1 MTPGAAKTY
10 SFRQTEGCLLRLC
23 AMALSVFIFTCQSAF
38 AQQAGGGLRG
48 TVLDA
53 DFSVPV
59 AGASVALEGSSLSA
73 VTNEEGVFFING
85 VPPGQYAVLISK
97 EGFIR
102 ERRSDLVVSAGS
114 VKEVEVEITAEVV
127 ELDEFVVSQEEI
139 VDTAEGGV
147 GEIELRTELKSFTDV
162 LGAQFISQTG
172 ASDAAKLLSK
182 QTGVNV
188 ADGKFVVVRGLSDR
202 YNVVS
207 LNGLRV
213 PSSDP
218 DRRAVSLDLFPT
230 AVIRNVSTTKTFLP
244 DLNAE
249 STGATID
256 ISTKAV
262 PDEDFVKFKYG
273 TSYNSQSTGNKGF
286 LTYNGGGTGMF
297 GTAQERALPSFVRN
311 SDLPQL
317 FGFSRPDSPERLERQ
332 RVNDTLSKSFGT
344 IEKAPPPDM
353 SLEASIGH
361 RFEFMGAPAGITIA
375 GDYSK
380 KYVHNDDDVVARYT
394 FDPIDGEVLVN
405 RRSAVVANSTESM
418 RTGLLVSAGILPDED
433 SEIILTYFFNRVA
446 EDRATLQY
454 GTLDENSFGPTEK
467 DYRETIAYTER
478 EVRVWQ
484 LAGKHA
490 FDTLERDLDFSWA
503 MSYNTS
509 SQLEPDHRFVRG
521 IFDTSSGLYNPVPG
535 NPTVPEF
542 QRYWRELNDQSYSMR
557 ADFVTD
563 LFKDSDLQAKLKF
576 GGMMDYSDRK
586 YRADSFT
593 YNRGLQNSVFPNAF
607 KPGGPGDTWGD
618 WFLYGNQPVG
628 VDTDGIPNNGAI
640 NPVNSFLY
648 IYRPNSPEEYKSSQ
662 MLSGV
667 HSAIDMEVAPGLNIT
682 FGARLETTDLKV
694 QSTPIYLYAEEVIRQ
709 QLLSDTQ
716 RSDPVMTNLLNDAFN
731 GDVAARNDPRLVE
744 RSRANISQAD
754 FLPALSVNWDVTEH
768 TRLRAALSRTV
779 ARPSFKE
786 IAPVVFQNIETGDY
800 FVGNRDLQ
808 MSSIMNYDIRWEWFP
823 SPGSVIGVS
832 FFGKVI
838 DNPIELSQSNDP
850 VTGTNFSK
858 FINAQEAHVY
868 GMELEFQR
876 DLSFLVDELKPFSI
890 GANFSYIYSQATRPA
905 FFDNAGNV
913 TPSLFGS
920 NRRLQGQPDYI
931 FNFNLTYDSP
941 ENPVGGGVFLNVVGP
956 QLFAVGGRP
965 EDPDVFQEPFTT
977 LDLGVSYRL
986 TKQAKLQFR
995 AQNLLNATLSRYYDN
1010 QAQPIYSSRQTGI
1023 GFSLSLTADW

>member
-1 MTPGAAKTY
+1 MMPGASQNHVLTPAGRFF
-10 SFRQTEGCLLRLC
+10 SGLC
-23 AMALSVFIFTCQSAF
+23 SALVMAFVLGQFPAH

-59 AGASVALEGSSLSA
+59 VGASVVIEGTSLVAL
-73 VTNEEGVFFING
+73 TNEEGGFFINS
-85 VPPGQYAVLISK
+85 VPPGQYALLISK

-114 VKEVEVEITAEVV
+114 VKEVGVEITAEVV

-139 VDTAEGGV
+139 IDSSTGV

-172 ASDAAKLLSK
+172 ASDAAKLLAK
-182 QTGVNV
+182 TTGVNV

-230 AVIRNVSTTKTFLP
+230 AVIRNVATTKTFLP
-244 DLNAE
+244 NLNGE

-262 PDEDFVKFKYG
+262 PDEDFVKFKFG
-273 TSYNSQSTGNKGF
+273 TNFNTQSTGNKGF

-297 GTAQERALPSFVRN
+297 GTARERMLPGFIRNGSFGALNGS
-311 SDLPQL
+311 
-317 FGFSRPDSPERLERQ
+317 SRVDSPVRLERQ
-332 RVNDTLSKSFGT
+332 RANDTLSKSFGT
-344 IEKAPPPDM
+344 VEKAPPPDM
-353 SLEASIGH
+353 SLEASLGH

-375 GDYSK
+375 ADYSK
-380 KYVHNDDDVVARYT
+380 KFTHNDDDIVARYL
-394 FDPIDGEVLVN
+394 FDPGTGEVQVQ
-405 RRSAVVANSTESM
+405 RRISAVTNSSEIM
-418 RTGLLVSAGILPDED
+418 RSGLLVSAGIQPDEGN
-433 SEIILTYFFNRVA
+433 EVVFTYFFNRVA

-454 GTLDENSFGPTEK
+454 GDLDPNNFALSEK

-478 EVRVWQ
+478 ELRVLQ
-484 LAGKHA
+484 LTGKHD
-490 FDTLERDLDFSWA
+490 FDTIGRDLQFSWA

-521 IFDTSSGLYNPVPG
+521 IYDTGSGNYNPIPG
-535 NPTVPEF
+535 NPVVPEF
-542 QRYWRELNDQSYSMR
+542 QRYWRELYDQSYSLR
-557 ADFVTD
+557 TDIVTD
-563 LFKDSDLQAKLKF
+563 LFQDSELNAKLKF
-576 GGMMDYSDRK
+576 GGFFDYSNRK

-593 YNRGLQNSVFPNAF
+593 YNRGLQNAVFPNPV
-607 KPGGPGDTWGD
+607 KPGNPGDSWGD
-618 WFLYGNQPVG
+618 WFLHLNQPVG
-628 VDTDGIPNNGAI
+628 VDTDGIPNNGLI
-640 NPVNSFLY
+640 NPVNSLLY
-648 IYRPNSPEEYKSSQ
+648 IYRQNDPELYTSSQ
-662 MLSGV
+662 MLSSV
-667 HSAIDMEVAPGLNIT
+667 HAAIEMDVAPGLNVT

-694 QSTPIYLYAEEVIRQ
+694 RATPIYLYAEERIRQ
-709 QLLSDTQ
+709 SLLSEEQ
-716 RSDPVMTNLLNDAFN
+716 LSDPVVTQLLNDAFN
-731 GDVAARNDPRLVE
+731 GNVAAQNDPRLLE
-744 RSRANISQAD
+744 RSRANISQVD
-754 FLPALSVNWDVTEH
+754 FLPALSLNWDVTDH
-768 TRLRAALSRTV
+768 TRVRTAVSRTI

-786 IAPVVFQNIETGDY
+786 ISPVAFQNIETGDY

-808 MSSIMNYDIRWEWFP
+808 MSSITNYDIRWEWFP
-823 SPGSVIGVS
+823 SPGSLIGAS
-832 FFGKVI
+832 FFSKVI
-838 DNPIELSQSNDP
+838 DSPIELSQSNDP
-850 VTGTNFSK
+850 VSGTTFSK
-858 FINAQEAHVY
+858 FINAEEAHVY

-876 DLSFLVDELKPFSI
+876 DLSFLADGLKPFGI

-905 FFDNAGNV
+905 FVDNLGNEV
-913 TPSLFGS
+913 RSLFGQ

-941 ENPVGGGVFLNVVGP
+941 ENPVGYGAFLNVVGP

-965 EDPDVFQEPFTT
+965 EDPDVFQEPYTT

-986 TKQAKLQFR
+986 TKRAKLQFR
-995 AQNLLNATLSRYYDN
+995 AQNLLNATLRRYYDN
-1010 QAQPIYSSRQTGI
+1010 QAKPVYSTRQTGV

>member
-1 MTPGAAKTY
+1 MTHGAVKTHP
-10 SFRQTEGCLLRLC
+10 SMQAAGRRLRLIVVLFF
-23 AMALSVFIFTCQSAF
+23 ALASTCQKAA

-48 TVLDA
+48 SVLDA

-59 AGASVALEGSSLSA
+59 AGASVTLEGTSLSA
-73 VTNEEGVFFING
+73 MTNEEGSFFING
-85 VPPGQYAVLISK
+85 VPPGQYSILISK

-102 ERRSDLVVSAGS
+102 ERRSDLVVSAGA

-139 VDTAEGGV
+139 VDTTAGV

-162 LGAQFISQTG
+162 LGEQFISQTG

-230 AVIRNVSTTKTFLP
+230 AVIRNVATTKTFLP
-244 DLNAE
+244 ELNAE

-256 ISTKAV
+256 IMTKAV
-262 PDEDFVKFKYG
+262 PDEDFVKFKFG
-273 TSYNSQSTGNKGF
+273 TSFNTQSTGNKEF
-286 LTYNGGGTGMF
+286 LTYNGGGTGTF
-297 GTAQERALPSFVRN
+297 GTAADRALPDFIRNGSFGILN
-311 SDLPQL
+311 GS
-317 FGFSRPDSPERLERQ
+317 SRVDSPIRLERQ
-332 RVNDTLSKSFGT
+332 RANDALSKSFGT

-353 SLEASIGH
+353 SLEASLGH

-380 KYVHNDDDVVARYT
+380 KYTHNDDDIIARYL
-394 FDPIDGEVLVN
+394 FDPGTGEAQVL
-405 RRSAVVANSTESM
+405 RRSAEVTNSTETM
-418 RTGLLVSAGILPDED
+418 RSGLLVSAGIQPDEGN
-433 SEIILTYFFNRVA
+433 EVVFTYFFNRVA
-446 EDRATLQY
+446 EDRATLQF
-454 GTLDENSFGPTEK
+454 GDLDPNGFGPTEK

-478 EVRVWQ
+478 ELRVIQ
-484 LAGKHA
+484 LSGKHD
-490 FDTLERDLDFSWA
+490 FDTIKRDLQFSWA

-509 SQLEPDHRFVRG
+509 TQLEPDHRFVRG
-521 IFDTSSGLYNPVPG
+521 IYDSGSGNYNPVPG
-535 NPTVPEF
+535 NPVVPEF
-542 QRYWRELNDQSYSMR
+542 QRYWRELYDQSYSLR
-557 ADFVTD
+557 ADLVTD
-563 LFKDSDLQAKLKF
+563 VFEDSELKTKLKF
-576 GGMMDYSDRK
+576 GTLFDYSDRK

-593 YNRGLQNSVFPNAF
+593 YNRGFQNNIFPNVV
-607 KPGGPGDTWGD
+607 KPGRPGDTWGD

-628 VDTDGIPNNGAI
+628 VDVDGIPNNGVI
-640 NPVNSFLY
+640 NPVNNFLY
-648 IYRPNSPEEYKSSQ
+648 LYRQNDTEFYNASQ
-662 MLSGV
+662 MLSSV
-667 HSAIDMEVAPGLNIT
+667 HAALDMDVAPGLNIT
-682 FGARLETTDLKV
+682 FGARLESTDLKV
-694 QSTPIYLYAEEVIRQ
+694 QANPIYLYSEERIRQ
-709 QLLSDTQ
+709 SLLSDEQLRDPAMTQ
-716 RSDPVMTNLLNDAFN
+716 LLNDAFN
-731 GDVAARNDPRLVE
+731 GDVAAQNDPRLVE
-744 RSRANISQAD
+744 RSRASISQAD

-768 TRLRAALSRTV
+768 TRVRAAVSRTV

-786 IAPVVFQNIETGDY
+786 IAPVVFQNIETGDF

-808 MSSIMNYDIRWEWFP
+808 MSSITNYDIRWEWFP
-823 SPGSVIGVS
+823 SPGSVIGAS

-838 DNPIELSQSNDP
+838 ENPIELSQSNDP
-850 VTGTNFSK
+850 VTGTTFSK
-858 FINAQEAHVY
+858 FINAQQAQVY

-876 DLSFLVDELKPFSI
+876 DLSFLMDELKPFSI

-905 FFDNAGNV
+905 FVDNSGNEI
-913 TPSLFGS
+913 PSLFGS

-956 QLFAVGGRP
+956 QLFAVGGLP
-965 EDPDVFQEPFTT
+965 SDPDVFQEPYTT
-977 LDLGVSYRL
+977 LDLGLSYRL
-986 TKQAKLQFR
+986 TKTAKLQFR

-1010 QAQPIYSSRQTGI
+1010 KAQPVYSTRQTGV

>member
-1 MTPGAAKTY
+1 MMPGTSQNYALTQAGYILSSLRFSLVTT
-10 SFRQTEGCLLRLC
+10 FLLYYC
-23 AMALSVFIFTCQSAF
+23 SAVH
-38 AQQAGGGLRG
+38 AQQGGGGLRG

-59 AGASVALEGSSLSA
+59 AGASVVLEGTNLSA
-73 VTNEEGVFFING
+73 QTNEEGGFFIID

-102 ERRSDLVVSAGS
+102 ERRGDLVINAGS
-114 VKEVEVEITAEVV
+114 VKEVDLELTAEVV

-139 VDTAEGGV
+139 IDSTGGV

-162 LGAQFISQTG
+162 MGAQFISQTG

-230 AVIRNVSTTKTFLP
+230 AVIRNVATTKTFLP
-244 DLNAE
+244 SLNGE

-256 ISTKAV
+256 ILTKAV

-273 TSYNSQSTGNKGF
+273 TNFNTQSTGNKGF
-286 LTYNGGGTGMF
+286 LTYNGGGTGTF
-297 GTAQERALPSFVRN
+297 GTAQERMLPDFIKYGE
-311 SDLPQL
+311 
-317 FGFSRPDSPERLERQ
+317 FGILNGSSRVDTPVRLERQ
-332 RVNDTLSKSFGT
+332 RANDTLSKSFGT
-344 IEKAPPPDM
+344 IQKAPPPDM

-380 KYVHNDDDVVARYT
+380 KYTHNDDDLVARYL
-394 FDPIDGEVLVN
+394 FDPGTGEVQVQ
-405 RRSAVVANSTESM
+405 RRISAVTNSSETM
-418 RTGLLVSAGILPDED
+418 RSGLLVSAGIQPDD
-433 SEIILTYFFNRVA
+433 GNEIIFTYFLNRVA
-446 EDRATLQY
+446 EDRATLQF
-454 GTLDENSFGPTEK
+454 GDLDPNNFALSEK

-478 EVRVWQ
+478 ELRVMQ
-484 LAGKHA
+484 LSGKHE
-490 FDTLERDLDFSWA
+490 FESVGRDLEFSWA

-521 IFDTSSGLYNPVPG
+521 IYDTGSRNYNPIPG
-535 NPTVPEF
+535 NPVVPEF
-542 QRYWRELNDQSYSMR
+542 QRYWRELYDQSYSLR
-557 ADFVTD
+557 SDIVTD
-563 LFKDSDLQAKLKF
+563 LFGESDLKAKLKF
-576 GGMMDYSDRK
+576 GTFFDYSDRK

-593 YNRGLQNSVFPNAF
+593 YNRGQQNNIYPNTV
-607 KPGGPGDTWGD
+607 KPGNPGDTWGD
-618 WFLYGNQPVG
+618 WFLYRNQPVG
-628 VDTDGIPNNGAI
+628 VDLDGTPNNGVF
-640 NPVNSFLY
+640 NPVNSLLY
-648 IYRPNSPEEYKSSQ
+648 IYRQNSPETYNSSQ
-662 MLSGV
+662 MLA
-667 HSAIDMEVAPGLNIT
+667 SAHAAIEMDVAPGLNIT
-682 FGARLETTDLKV
+682 FGARLESTDLKV
-694 QSTPIYLYAEEVIRQ
+694 KATPIYLYAEERIRQ
-709 QLLSDTQ
+709 SLLSDQ
-716 RSDPVMTNLLNDAFN
+716 QLSDPTITQVLNDAFN
-731 GDVAARNDPRLVE
+731 GNKLAQQDPRLLA
-744 RSRANISQAD
+744 RSSANISSQD
-754 FLPALSVNWDVTEH
+754 FLPAISLNWDVTEH
-768 TRLRAALSRTV
+768 TRVRSAISQTI

-786 IAPVVFQNIETGDY
+786 LAPVVFQNIETGDF

-808 MSSIMNYDIRWEWFP
+808 MSNISNYDIRWEWFP
-823 SPGSVIGVS
+823 SPGSLVGAS

-850 VTGTNFSK
+850 VTGTTFSK
-858 FINAQEAHVY
+858 FINAEQANVY

-905 FFDNAGNV
+905 FYDNLGKEI
-913 TPSLFGS
+913 PSLFGK

-965 EDPDVFQEPFTT
+965 EDPDVFQEPYTT

-986 TKQAKLQFR
+986 TKRTKLQFR
-995 AQNLLNATLSRYYDN
+995 AQNMLNATLRRYYDN
-1010 QAQPIYSSRQTGI
+1010 QAKPVYSTRQTGI